1 MNLGWL
7 GVFLE
12 ILTRADFA
20 NIDSVKERELLEE
33 LALLSNTTV
42 SRSRI
47 RPKPQPA
54 SESEPSFSLSHT
66 HMHKSLSFAKIFCV
80 FQLEWNIVA
89 ILNFSELCNEKKF
102 NAIIIYLICMII
114 LPSWRTRFLGLC
126 KLKMICCFCSQEYRK
141 AGGNCRGENW
151 RIRGWKWCME
161 KVKRSCW
168 VINFYS
174 FLSFLV
180 TEHSLY

>member
-80 FQLEWNIVA
+80 SAGVTY
-89 ILNFSELCNEKKF
+89 SGHSKF
-102 NAIIIYLICMII
+102 FRAL
-114 LPSWRTRFLGLC
+114 
-126 KLKMICCFCSQEYRK
+126 QRK
-141 AGGNCRGENW
+141 E
-151 RIRGWKWCME
+151 I
-161 KVKRSCW
+161 
-168 VINFYS
+168 
-174 FLSFLV
+174 
-180 TEHSLY
+180 